1 MVYLLVIIGLIMIY
15 FSLKFG
21 KLPENNN
28 NFSNILK
35 NNLEGRE
42 LQDIK
47 NQLQDFSD
55 RLELLENSILV
66 IGEELQSY
74 KKVDSNYEDLENTA
88 AHELMEIK
96 EETGL
101 REEIKK
107 SLNST
112 LYQLFDEGKTV
123 DEISSITRIGKG
135 EILLRLGLR
144 KQEG

>member
-1 MVYLLVIIGLIMIY
+1 MAYLLVIIGLILIY
-15 FSLKFG
+15 LSLKFG
-21 KLPENNN
+21 KQPENKN
-28 NFSNILK
+28 NFNSIL
-35 NNLEGRE
+35 NSNLESRE

-47 NQLQDFSD
+47 NQLKDLSE
-55 RLELLENSILV
+55 RLDLLENSMLV
-66 IGEELQSY
+66 LNEELQSY
-74 KKVDSNYEDLENTA
+74 RNVDHVYTDVENKA
-88 AHELMEIK
+88 DQGLIAIN
-96 EETGL
+96 EETNP
-101 REEIKK
+101 REEIKE